1 MTTMKKMITLIIAFA
16 YNIVFIY
23 AQVPSAFNYQA
34 VVRNSMGEIISNHQV
49 SFRISILTGSE
60 TGTTVYSE
68 THSVIT
74 NDFGLANLKVGMGDN
89 KIGILPSVDW
99 HLENHFIKIELDIN
113 GGDTFTQIGTSQL
126 LAVPYAF
133 HASSA
138 DSITGSISET
148 DPLFTGWDKNYN
160 DLTNTPNLKDSVL
173 TYANG
178 SETRLS
184 AGTDIAITGDGT
196 TINPYVINYDES
208 STKHYIGEFYGGG
221 IVFYVFDKGL
231 HGLIA
236 STEDLSDGIIWG
248 NIATSIANAQ
258 SPYDGVANTSAIITQ
273 VGAGSSYAA
282 GLCDAYTG
290 GNQSDWY
297 LPSAWELNLLYNAAF
312 VISFKLE
319 NDDDSST
326 HGLNFSL
333 PYYWSSTE
341 HSWWSNAW
349 LMDFSKGQLLN
360 DLKSNISNVRAIRR
374 F

>member
-1 MTTMKKMITLIIAFA
+1 MKILFLPLILVFSL
-16 YNIVFIY
+16 IVN
-23 AQVPSAFNYQA
+23 AQVPAGFNYQA
-34 VVRNSMGEIISNHQV
+34 VVRNSSGDVIVNQTV
-49 SFRISILTGSE
+49 KFKFSILQTSS
-60 TGTTVYSE
+60 TGTPVYVE
-68 THSVIT
+68 TQSATT
-74 NDFGLANLKVGMGDN
+74 NDFGLANLVIGEGTKLSGDLDPSGWGNNTHFLKVEIDPN
-89 KIGILPSVDW
+89 
-99 HLENHFIKIELDIN
+99 N
-113 GGDTFTQIGTSQL
+113 GNSFRYLGTTQL

-138 DSITGSISET
+138 DSITGLISET

-160 DLTNTPNLKDSVL
+160 DLSNIPNLKDSVL
-173 TYANG
+173 TYVNG
-178 SETRLS
+178 SETKLL

-258 SPYDGVANTSAIITQ
+258 SPYDGVANTSAIITE

-326 HGLNFSL
+326 HGLNFSM